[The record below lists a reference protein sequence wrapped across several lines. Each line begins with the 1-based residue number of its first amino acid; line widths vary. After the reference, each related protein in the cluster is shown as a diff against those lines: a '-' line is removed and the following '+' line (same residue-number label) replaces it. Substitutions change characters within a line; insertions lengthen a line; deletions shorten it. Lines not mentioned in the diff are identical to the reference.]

1 MNTTTTSRYCAE
13 HRSLAAA
20 QLALLCAF
28 AVFNGFASLAY
39 AYVSPVSG
47 AFLATCG
54 ALGLIGLWSLWLRSL
69 TDWVRSL
76 PAESLA
82 AKGAPL
88 AFGQTRIDPSG
99 EKKGSQPF
107 SVPFNLVPS
116 SRPSSRR

>member
-82 AKGAPL
+82 AKGPGPL
-88 AFGQTRIDPSG
+88 ALR
-99 EKKGSQPF
+99 
-107 SVPFNLVPS
+107 
-116 SRPSSRR
+116 RPSRKRYRPRGRGTTIETGGD